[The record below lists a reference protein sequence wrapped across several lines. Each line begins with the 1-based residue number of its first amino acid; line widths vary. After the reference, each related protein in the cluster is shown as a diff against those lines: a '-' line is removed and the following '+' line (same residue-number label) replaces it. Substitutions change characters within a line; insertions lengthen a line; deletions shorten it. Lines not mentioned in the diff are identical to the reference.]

1 MNKSRFLGR
10 LIFADLKRLKN
21 YIASIL
27 IATVIIGTICG
38 IAGYLV
44 SKNIYKQGTK
54 EIIGIGYYLP
64 EDGKEEMN
72 NMGIGMLQ
80 NMESMKTT
88 ATLIQVDTIE
98 EGYELLKKEE
108 ILYFIIVPEKFI
120 SSIMNGTNTPLE
132 IIVWDNSTIT
142 SYIANEMFM
151 SYAKYLGLAQSAVY
165 STIDAAYNHDLTKE
179 ERNPIRTT
187 VNLTFLDRSLNK
199 DSFFDVID
207 SSNEGK
213 ANLLQHY
220 LASAVMLSL
229 IFMSFVL
236 MPHLQGYNRSM
247 QTKLS
252 TLGIGQL
259 QLFISGWISSVAGLY
274 LSFIPCFIGVS
285 IITKVFNPIGL
296 ITVFPAILII
306 GGIISAVAKLSKSIF
321 SANMTML
328 ILGIFLAYVGGG
340 IIPSAMLPSIVQK
353 LSSLMPGKYLIT
365 NIAASLFG
373 F

>member
-10 LIFADLKRLKN
+10 LIITDLKRLKN

-27 IATVIIGTICG
+27 IATIIIGTICG

-98 EGYELLKKEE
+98 EGYELLKRED

-142 SYIANEMFM
+142 SYIANEMFI

-179 ERNPIRTT
+179 ERNSIRTM

-199 DSFFDVID
+199 DSFFDIID
-207 SSNEGK
+207 SSSEGK

-229 IFMSFVL
+229 MFMSFVF
-236 MPHLQGYNRSM
+236 MPHLQGYNSSM

-252 TLGIGQL
+252 TVGIGQL
-259 QLFISGWISSVAGLY
+259 QIFISGWISSVAGLY
-274 LSFIPCFIGVS
+274 LSFIPCFIGIS
-285 IITKVFNPIGL
+285 L
-296 ITVFPAILII
+296 IAIAIEPLCLYTFTLNLPN
-306 GGIISAVAKLSKSIF
+306 SSYANEKST
-321 SANMTML
+321 SPYSSS
-328 ILGIFLAYVGGG
+328 FLE
-340 IIPSAMLPSIVQK
+340 
-353 LSSLMPGKYLIT
+353 
-365 NIAASLFG
+365 
-373 F
+373 

>member
-1 MNKSRFLGR
+1 MSKLKLLGR
-10 LIFADLKRLKN
+10 LITTDLKRLKN
-21 YIASIL
+21 YIVSIL
-27 IATVIIGTICG
+27 IATLIIGTICG
-38 IAGYLV
+38 VAGYLV

-88 ATLIQVDTIE
+88 ATLIQVSSPE
-98 EGYELLKKEE
+98 EGYELLQKEE
-108 ILYFIIVPEKFI
+108 ILYLVIVPEKFI

-132 IIVWDNSTIT
+132 IIVWDNSSVS
-142 SYIANEMFM
+142 SYIANEMFI

-165 STIDAAYNHDLTKE
+165 STIDTAYNYGLTKE

-199 DSFFDVID
+199 DSFFDIID
-207 SSNEGK
+207 SSTEGQ

-236 MPHLQGYNRSM
+236 MPLLQGYNKSM
-247 QTKLS
+247 ESKLGFM
-252 TLGIGQL
+252 GINRL
-259 QLFISGWISSVAGLY
+259 HIFISGWICSATGLFISY
-274 LSFIPCFIGVS
+274 IPCLVGIS
-285 IITKVFNPIGL
+285 IITKSFNPTAL
-296 ITVFPAILII
+296 LTVIPSILII
-306 GGIISAVAKLSKSIF
+306 SGIISAVASITKSIF
-321 SANMTML
+321 AANMTML
-328 ILGIFLAYVGGG
+328 ILGLFIAYVGGG
-340 IIPSAMLPSIVQK
+340 ITPNAMLPSIIQK
-353 LSSLMPGKYLIT
+353 LSHYMPGKFIIS

>member
-10 LIFADLKRLKN
+10 LIITDLKRLKN

-27 IATVIIGTICG
+27 IATIIIGTICG

-98 EGYELLKKEE
+98 EGYELLKRED

-142 SYIANEMFM
+142 SYIANEMFI

-179 ERNPIRTT
+179 ERNSIRTM

-199 DSFFDVID
+199 DSFFDIID
-207 SSNEGK
+207 SSSEGK

-229 IFMSFVL
+229 MFMSFVF
-236 MPHLQGYNRSM
+236 MPHLQGYNSSM

-252 TLGIGQL
+252 TVGIGQL
-259 QLFISGWISSVAGLY
+259 QIFISGWISSVAGLY
-274 LSFIPCFIGVS
+274 LSFIPCFIGIS
-285 IITKVFNPIGL
+285 LIAKVFNPIGL
-296 ITVFPAILII
+296 ITVLPAILII
-306 GGIISAVAKLSKSIF
+306 GGIVSAVSNLSKSIF

-328 ILGIFLAYVGGG
+328 ILGIFIAYVGGG
-340 IIPSAMLPSIVQK
+340 IIPSAMLPNIVQK
-353 LSSLMPGKYLIT
+353 LSDLMPGKYLIS

-373 F
+373 I